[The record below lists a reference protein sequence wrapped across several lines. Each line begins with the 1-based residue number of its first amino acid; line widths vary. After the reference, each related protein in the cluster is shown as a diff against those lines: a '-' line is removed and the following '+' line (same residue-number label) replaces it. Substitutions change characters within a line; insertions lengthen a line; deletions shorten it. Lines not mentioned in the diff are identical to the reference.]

1 MDINDLYSYIRQN
14 TTDDYDKLKN
24 KIDEFSQE
32 GLEPIRI
39 YNIISQYIALKPF
52 CRALDVIN
60 GDYIEFIKAIKIATF
75 LKAKFNNE
83 NAISVMQKTLV
94 YEDNNVCI
102 FKPTN
107 FQESS
112 IIGEPICCFAYSQGR
127 WDEHYNAYEE
137 AIYYIFDVMRENSI
151 HDFVAI
157 TVRPNGRALVLD
169 KNHNWWSP
177 SDSIRYIQGLGEGAS
192 TIVTKDG
199 KSIKTENKQYNNM
212 NKKLIRLTESDCHKI
227 VKESVNKVLTE
238 LDWRTYANAAKKR
251 DAQIQ
256 KLGRD
261 ATDKGGNRLTHLRN
275 NLDYAASDALT
286 SKYAQKHNNGYPANN
301 ADVYTKNGYQTVT
314 TNNFDG
320 NGRWSRGEFNYDNK
334 GNIDKQG
341 YNMNSQMDNEVEDY
355 MKGKSKY
362 IKGKGWQ

>member
-14 TTDDYDKLKN
+14 STDDYDILKN
-24 KIDEFSQE
+24 KIDEFLHE

-39 YNIISQYIALKPF
+39 YNIISQYIVLKPF
-52 CRALDVIN
+52 CRALDIIN

-137 AIYYIFDVMRENSI
+137 AIYYVFDVMRENSI

-177 SDSIRYIQGLGEGAS
+177 ADSIRYIQGLGEGAS
-192 TIVTKDG
+192 TIVTKEG
-199 KSIKTENKQYNNM
+199 KSIKIENKQYNNM
-212 NKKLIRLTESDCHKI
+212 DKKLIRLTESDLHRI
-227 VKESVNKVLTE
+227 VKESVKKVLNERTFGDE
-238 LDWRTYANAAKKR
+238 IMKKPYLDLM
-251 DAQIQ
+251 DAI
-256 KLGRD
+256 
-261 ATDKGGNRLTHLRN
+261 
-275 NLDYAASDALT
+275 
-286 SKYAQKHNNGYPANN
+286 
-301 ADVYTKNGYQTVT
+301 
-314 TNNFDG
+314 NNFD
-320 NGRWSRGEFNYDNK
+320 NVVHQLYYEKDMNK
-334 GNIDKQG
+334 LQDFGAGQKR
-341 YNMNSQMDNEVEDY
+341 VEDLLQRY
-355 MKGKSKY
+355 NDALRAYRFACEDFVRHEDSNRPWWERENIY
-362 IKGKGWQ
+362 T

>member
-14 TTDDYDKLKN
+14 TTDDYDILKN
-24 KIDEFSQE
+24 KIDEFSHE

-137 AIYYIFDVMRENSI
+137 AIHYVFDVMRENSI

-177 SDSIRYIQGLGEGAS
+177 ADSIRYIQGLGEGAS
-192 TIVTKDG
+192 TIVTKEG
-199 KSIKTENKQYNNM
+199 KSIKTENKQ
-212 NKKLIRLTESDCHKI
+212 
-227 VKESVNKVLTE
+227 
-238 LDWRTYANAAKKR
+238 
-251 DAQIQ
+251 
-256 KLGRD
+256 
-261 ATDKGGNRLTHLRN
+261 
-275 NLDYAASDALT
+275 
-286 SKYAQKHNNGYPANN
+286 
-301 ADVYTKNGYQTVT
+301 
-314 TNNFDG
+314 
-320 NGRWSRGEFNYDNK
+320 
-334 GNIDKQG
+334 
-341 YNMNSQMDNEVEDY
+341 
-355 MKGKSKY
+355 
-362 IKGKGWQ
+362 

>member
-1 MDINDLYSYIRQN
+1 MNINDLYSYIKQN
-14 TTDDYDKLKN
+14 ATDDYDILKN
-24 KIDEFSQE
+24 RIDEFSRE

-39 YNIISQYIALKPF
+39 YNIISQYIVLKPF

-60 GDYIEFIKAIKIATF
+60 GDYIEFVKAIKIATF

-94 YEDNNVCI
+94 YEDNDVCI

-137 AIYYIFDVMRENSI
+137 AIYYVFDVMRENSI

-169 KNHNWWSP
+169 KNHKWWSRA
-177 SDSIRYIQGLGEGAS
+177 DSIKYIQGLGEGAS
-192 TIVTKDG
+192 TIVTKEG

-212 NKKLIRLTESDCHKI
+212 NKKLIRLTEGDLHKI
-227 VKESVNKVLTE
+227 VKESV
-238 LDWRTYANAAKKR
+238 KR
-251 DAQIQ
+251 MLKEGA
-256 KLGRD
+256 
-261 ATDKGGNRLTHLRN
+261 
-275 NLDYAASDALT
+275 YAAFSELIPYTHKTINDLIMMWEKTRVGDGRIVPEQRQMLNALHDI
-286 SKYAQKHNNGYPANN
+286 KELIERINNSAVNDG
-301 ADVYTKNGYQTVT
+301 DEDKNPY
-314 TNNFDG
+314 
-320 NGRWSRGEFNYDNK
+320 RL
-334 GNIDKQG
+334 
-341 YNMNSQMDNEVEDY
+341 
-355 MKGKSKY
+355 
-362 IKGKGWQ
+362 

>member
-14 TTDDYDKLKN
+14 TTDDYDILKN
-24 KIDEFSQE
+24 KIDEFSHE

-137 AIYYIFDVMRENSI
+137 AIYYVFDVMRENSI

-177 SDSIRYIQGLGEGAS
+177 ADSIRYIQGLGEGAS
-192 TIVTKDG
+192 TIVTKEG

-212 NKKLIRLTESDCHKI
+212 NKRLIKLTEQDLHKI
-227 VKESVNKVLTE
+227 VKESVHKILKETSE
-238 LDWRTYANAAKKR
+238 YYDS
-251 DAQIQ
+251 
-256 KLGRD
+256 
-261 ATDKGGNRLTHLRN
+261 
-275 NLDYAASDALT
+275 NLDEGVYLTAGWLSDMLEA
-286 SKYAQKHNNGYPANN
+286 
-301 ADVYTKNGYQTVT
+301 
-314 TNNFDG
+314 
-320 NGRWSRGEFNYDNK
+320 
-334 GNIDKQG
+334 IDKEERG
-341 YNMNSQMDNEVEDY
+341 VSMNGQQPQLRAEGMRMALEI
-355 MKGKSKY
+355 
-362 IKGKGWQ
+362 IKDHI

>member
-14 TTDDYDKLKN
+14 TTDDYDILKN
-24 KIDEFSQE
+24 KIDEFSHE

-52 CRALDVIN
+52 CRVLDVIN

-83 NAISVMQKTLV
+83 NAVSVMQKTLV

-127 WDEHYNAYEE
+127 WDEHYNAYKE
-137 AIYYIFDVMRENSI
+137 AIYYVFDVMRENSI

-177 SDSIRYIQGLGEGAS
+177 IDSIRYIRGLGEGAS
-192 TIVTKDG
+192 TIVTKEG

-212 NKKLIRLTESDCHKI
+212 NKKLIRLTESDLHRI
-227 VKESVNKVLTE
+227 VKESVNKILIESKIKKHKAINEGYNKYDE
-238 LDWRTYANAAKKR
+238 LQRFAYENQQVR
-251 DAQIQ
+251 PMIQ
-256 KLGRD
+256 KLADFAEDIAQIGKMRGKD
-261 ATDKGGNRLTHLRN
+261 NYYQFYHKLNSDILQMN
-275 NLDYAASDALT
+275 NLW
-286 SKYAQKHNNGYPANN
+286 
-301 ADVYTKNGYQTVT
+301 
-314 TNNFDG
+314 NFLD
-320 NGRWSRGEFNYDNK
+320 D
-334 GNIDKQG
+334 ID
-341 YNMNSQMDNEVEDY
+341 D
-355 MKGKSKY
+355 
-362 IKGKGWQ
+362 

>member
-14 TTDDYDKLKN
+14 TTDDYDILKN
-24 KIDEFSQE
+24 KIDEFSHE
-32 GLEPIRI
+32 GLEPIRT

-137 AIYYIFDVMRENSI
+137 AIYYVFDVMRENSI

-177 SDSIRYIQGLGEGAS
+177 ADSIRYIQGLGEGAS
-192 TIVTKDG
+192 TIVTKEG

-212 NKKLIRLTESDCHKI
+212 NKKLIRLTESDLHRI
-227 VKESVNKVLTE
+227 VKESVEKILRESEPDLYDTLARPNGE
-238 LDWRTYANAAKKR
+238 LDMSNPYTWAKSPKMLKDMGYDENGMKNGKKYYDHLLNPNWRFNKRSAGTDFALNEPMGDQKSIRADIANMAKK
-251 DAQIQ
+251 Q
-256 KLGRD
+256 
-261 ATDKGGNRLTHLRN
+261 
-275 NLDYAASDALT
+275 SDAD
-286 SKYAQKHNNGYPANN
+286 ARWQKA
-301 ADVYTKNGYQTVT
+301 AD
-314 TNNFDG
+314 
-320 NGRWSRGEFNYDNK
+320 SRPLHRK
-334 GNIDKQG
+334 GSPNRGI
-341 YNMNSQMDNEVEDY
+341 
-355 MKGKSKY
+355 
-362 IKGKGWQ
+362 

>member
-212 NKKLIRLTESDCHKI
+212 NKKLIRLTESDLQI
-227 VKESVNKVLTE
+227 VKETVKRVLKESNETWWGVWSVE
-238 LDWRTYANAAKKR
+238 SW
-251 DAQIQ
+251 
-256 KLGRD
+256 G
-261 ATDKGGNRLTHLRN
+261 
-275 NLDYAASDALT
+275 
-286 SKYAQKHNNGYPANN
+286 
-301 ADVYTKNGYQTVT
+301 
-314 TNNFDG
+314 
-320 NGRWSRGEFNYDNK
+320 SRGTSVFLLVKASSKEDAEGIAEDRLMSRRWMTDPVAAAHPATAEDFDRWK
-334 GNIDKQG
+334 RQDLIVIDP
-341 YNMNSQMDNEVEDY
+341 
-355 MKGKSKY
+355 
-362 IKGKGWQ
+362 IKEC